1 MQKQAVSLRIKRFRR
16 RFGITAPKV
25 TVRGHHPWLLGALL
39 LSLVLS
45 LLLGGALLLKSNRGA
60 DANTDIDKLE
70 AELRS
75 QQEEL
80 IFLRSTAGT
89 GQNAVSIE
97 RAAQRQLMSRISALE
112 HENAALKEDMLIF
125 ERLIPSPDRRPAV
138 RIESFR
144 VIDDTEHSG
153 NFRYRLLL
161 AYQHG
166 AQDSAEFQ
174 GRYQVVAQYRVGNQT
189 FDTSFPEKRESGVS
203 VRHFLRREGLFE
215 LPEGA
220 TLLSAEVRL
229 YQGDTLKTKRVAE

>member
-1 MQKQAVSLRIKRFRR
+1 MQKLAVSLRIKRFRR

-25 TVRGHHPWLLGALL
+25 AVRGHYPWFLGALFLSLL
-39 LSLVLS
+39 LSLI
-45 LLLGGALLLKSNRGA
+45 LGGVLLLKGGGSGGA
-60 DANTDIDKLE
+60 ADIETLKT
-70 AELRS
+70 ELRS

-97 RAAQRQLMSRISALE
+97 RAAQRQLLNRISVLE

-144 VIDDTEHSG
+144 VIDDTELSG

-161 AYQHG
+161 AYQQG

-174 GRYQVVAQYRVGNQT
+174 GSYQVVARYRVGNQS
-189 FDTSFPEKRESGVS
+189 FDKTFPEKREGAVA

-215 LPEGA
+215 LPKDA
-220 TLLSAEVRL
+220 ALLSAEVRVF
-229 YQGDTLKTKRVAE
+229 QGDTLKTKRTAE